1 MYPHRSTVRQAL
13 GLGLV
18 VSLVVLAL
26 SSCGVLG
33 GGQEQANEPRPLPE
47 YPQDLHAGGYYD
59 KAFKPPVSFSVGK
72 GWALQ
77 CPLGLDFVCLSRG
90 GGEDTLFTFLNVH
103 DVYKPSRSGTV
114 ETEPAPDDL
123 VGWFEHHPYLQTDK
137 PEMVMVG
144 GVKGK
149 QFDVVLKDLPDE
161 FTGTCGSE
169 CLDLF
174 ALSDGDSWSVAEGQ
188 KYRFTVLEDVKGET
202 VSLVY
207 GSPAA
212 SFDEFVPEAEK
223 VLESVEWR
231 GT

>member
-1 MYPHRSTVRQAL
+1 MYPHRRMVRQAL
-13 GLGLV
+13 RLGLV
-18 VSLVVLAL
+18 VMLVTLAL
-26 SSCGVLG
+26 SACGALG

-47 YPQDLHAGGYYD
+47 YPQDLRVGTYHAN
-59 KAFKPPVSFSVGK
+59 KFKPSVSFSVGK

-77 CPLGLDFVCLSRG
+77 CPPGSDFVCLSRG

-114 ETEPAPDDL
+114 ETEPAPADL
-123 VGWFEHHPYLQTDK
+123 VGWFEQHPYLQTDK
-137 PEMVMVG
+137 PETVMVG

-149 QFDVVLKDLPDE
+149 QFDVVIKDLPDD

-188 KYRFTVLEDVKGET
+188 KNRFTVLEDVKGEK
-202 VSLVY
+202 VSIVY

-212 SFDEFVPEAEK
+212 SFDELVPEAEK

>member
-1 MYPHRSTVRQAL
+1 MSPQRMIRQTL
-13 GLGLV
+13 GLGLLMT
-18 VSLVVLAL
+18 LVVLAL
-26 SSCGVLG
+26 SACGALG
-33 GGQEQANEPRPLPE
+33 GGGQPQAKVRPLPE
-47 YPQDLHAGGYYD
+47 YPQDLHAGTYHA
-59 KAFKPPVSFSVGK
+59 KKFNPSVSFSVDK

-77 CPLGLDFVCLSRG
+77 CPPGSDFVCLSRG

-123 VGWFEHHPYLQTDK
+123 IGWFEHHPYLQTDK
-137 PEMVMVG
+137 PEPVTVG

-149 QFDVVLKDLPDE
+149 QFDVVIKDLPDD

-174 ALSDGDSWSVAEGQ
+174 ALSDGDSWSIVEAQ
-188 KYRFTVLEDVKGET
+188 KNRFTVLEDVKGET
-202 VSLVY
+202 VSVVF

-223 VLESVEWR
+223 VLESVEWK
-231 GT
+231 GS